1 MKTKTKTI
9 RAVVGVIRKDLKGNS
24 VLDVLT
30 WKFIGL
36 RDSQT
41 LSTIQFF
48 IEHRIERIGWECGKI
63 VWCGKFEHD
72 NDAMVWGQADI
83 DSFKSWF
90 DRQPQVS

>member
-41 LSTIQFF
+41 LS
-48 IEHRIERIGWECGKI
+48 WECGKI